1 MWPTNSRQSVDAA
14 QAMLLSLQAGDST
27 AWLGQHAANSDITCT
42 AGPVSAAAAARV
54 HVSAV
59 SQWLC
64 LVLTIEAAR
73 LAAKQKDGAGV
84 AEDLLSV
91 PVVKSGDSLSGDRGP
106 GVGFPSHCSMWFLPF
121 LPLIE
126 LVGFFSQIV
135 ITANCYCIIIAEWHF
150 SFSFCLHTFVLFLRD
165 FSNWPFT
172 GVVMA

>member
-73 LAAKQKDGAGV
+73 LAARQKDSAGV
-84 AEDLLSV
+84 AGDLLSV
-91 PVVKSGDSLSGDRGP
+91 PGVKIWGQPVQGPGDRGL
-106 GVGFPSHCSMWFLPF
+106 GVGFPSTSVFAASK
-121 LPLIE
+121 
-126 LVGFFSQIV
+126 VGEDLTIRS
-135 ITANCYCIIIAEWHF
+135 WR
-150 SFSFCLHTFVLFLRD
+150 S
-165 FSNWPFT
+165 
-172 GVVMA
+172 

>member
-1 MWPTNSRQSVDAA
+1 MPTNSRQSVDAA
-14 QAMLLSLQAGDST
+14 QAMLLSHQADNLT
-27 AWLGQHAANSDITCT
+27 AWLGQQAANSDITCT

-54 HVSAV
+54 TAVQSTSAAV

-135 ITANCYCIIIAEWHF
+135 ITANCYCIIIAE
-150 SFSFCLHTFVLFLRD
+150 
-165 FSNWPFT
+165 
-172 GVVMA
+172 